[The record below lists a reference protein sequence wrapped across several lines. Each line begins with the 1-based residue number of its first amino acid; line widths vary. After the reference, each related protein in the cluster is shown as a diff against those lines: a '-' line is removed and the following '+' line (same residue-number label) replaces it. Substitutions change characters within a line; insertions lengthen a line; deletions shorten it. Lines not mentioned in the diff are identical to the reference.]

1 MTPAMMTTK
10 ELEQE
15 TRQRRCHGACMREA
29 RAAFG
34 RRKAT
39 AKTDCNVSFFPSSR
53 HPAHLDVALHS
64 STPPRRSDKILQ
76 QQHGSPPLP
85 LLLLLRALIPTTRH
99 SGAHTVRSNN
109 FVKVA

>member
-15 TRQRRCHGACMREA
+15 TRQRRRCHGACMREA

-39 AKTDCNVSFFPSSR
+39 AKTDCNVSFFPFSLAPSR
-53 HPAHLDVALHS
+53 HPAHLDVALQS
-64 STPPRRSDKILQ
+64 STPPRPSDKILQ
-76 QQHGSPPLP
+76 QQHGSPLS
-85 LLLLLRALIPTTRH
+85 LLSALRADLDYAVQRESHGLFKFT
-99 SGAHTVRSNN
+99 
-109 FVKVA
+109 